1 MTRYII
7 KRLAFAVIALFILMS
22 LVFFL
27 MAALPNVPISRGPHE
42 SEDQYQAQLDAIGWN
57 LPTIQ
62 RYAFYWK
69 NFFMGD
75 FGQVFNKPGTTLTQ
89 YFFQNIPNT
98 LYVASIAYVLSI
110 MFGFTFGITAAVYRG
125 KWQDTLINII
135 SVIFVSVPSFIVGIL
150 LLRLAGVL
158 DLPQIFINFGTP
170 FLDPGQFV
178 ASSIMPILSLTFGL
192 ASTLTY
198 YVRNELVEVLS
209 QDYIKTAMSK
219 GLSKAQIIFKHGIRN
234 SLIPALAIMGPSFLS
249 IITGSI
255 VLETIFQVKG
265 IASILYDSVIQ
276 NQFNVIM
283 FQTFFISGLYFLIIL
298 IVDVLYT
305 VVDPRIKLSES
316 SQISIMKMITSATQR
331 MLWQDKWIKARGN
344 EYFWVDIN
352 SSFYNTVKEKKLIN
366 NKNNEISL
374 DSSIKNMYGIGDD
387 KKYVVIGKDILKIN
401 MKGDT
406 L

>member
-1 MTRYII
+1 MSRYIL
-7 KRLAFAVIALFILMS
+7 KRLVFAVIALFILMS

-27 MAALPNVPISRGPHE
+27 MAALPNAPIAKQPHE
-42 SEDQYQAQLDAIGWN
+42 TEAQYQAQLDAIGWN
-57 LPTIQ
+57 LPVIK
-62 RYAFYWK
+62 RYAFYWS
-69 NFFMGD
+69 NFFRGD

-110 MFGFTFGITAAVYRG
+110 MFGFTFGIIAAVYRG

-158 DLPQIFINFGTP
+158 DLPQIFLNFGTP
-170 FLDPGQFV
+170 YLDPGQFV
-178 ASSIMPILSLTFGL
+178 LSSIMPILSLTFGL

-198 YVRNELVEVLS
+198 YVRNELVEVLT

-219 GLSKAQIIFKHGIRN
+219 GLSKAEIILKHGIRN
-234 SLIPALAIMGPSFLS
+234 SLVPALAIMGPSFLS

-265 IASILYDSVIQ
+265 IATILYDSVIQ

-283 FQTFFISGLYFLIIL
+283 FQTFFISGLYFLIVL
-298 IVDVLYT
+298 MVDILYT

-316 SQISIMKMITSATQR
+316 SQVSIMKMISSATQR
-331 MLWQDKWIKARGN
+331 NAWSKKWILAKGP
-344 EYFWVDIN
+344 EYLWIDMN
-352 SSFYNTVKEKKLIN
+352 SSLYNTIKEQNLIN
-366 NKNNEISL
+366 YKTKTVTLNNSLKNAYEIP
-374 DSSIKNMYGIGDD
+374 SSKRFL
-387 KKYVVIGKDILKIN
+387 VLGKDILKI
-401 MKGDT
+401 DT
-406 L
+406 NEGRI